1 MQIKI
6 RYDNSFQTVEV
17 TEAECESMIRNDYE
31 ERCATAADPST
42 VQLRT
47 MQEIMDERFNKPEY
61 NNGYCYRTHTIGF
74 DDFDFEGDAFADESI
89 NVETDYEVEELYRA
103 LSAVIE
109 TLQPHQQDLIRRVFV
124 CGERPSHI
132 AKELGIARQSVN
144 DRLNTIY
151 AVLRKELKKSEIL
164 SLQMPFSI
172 PK

>member
-17 TEAECESMIRNDYE
+17 TEAECESMIHNDYE
-31 ERCATAADPST
+31 KRRAAAADPST

-61 NNGYCYRTHTIGF
+61 NNGYCYRAHTISF
-74 DDFDFEGDAFADESI
+74 DGLDFEGDAFIDRSANLEA
-89 NVETDYEVEELYRA
+89 DYETEELYRV
-103 LSAVIE
+103 LSEVIG
-109 TLQPHQQDLIRRVFV
+109 TLKPQQQDLIRRVFY
-124 CGERPSHI
+124 CGERPSRI

-151 AVLRKELKKSEIL
+151 AVLRKEFKKI
-164 SLQMPFSI
+164 
-172 PK
+172 